1 MRQDVERK
9 RQVLNRVEDPREEEL
24 REQYER
30 EDLVRGALAREVRED
45 NHAERAAEERND
57 DQRECHPRELIR
69 ADVDLQDEAED
80 DDPKRLRQ
88 RHERFAQDLPEDDR
102 VARDRRDEDL
112 LAEILLAIGEK
123 RDQPERR

>member
-9 RQVLNRVEDPREEEL
+9 RQVLNGVEDPSEKEL

-30 EDLVRGALAREVRED
+30 EDLVRGALAREVRND
-45 NHAERAAEERND
+45 NHGQRAAEQRDD

-69 ADVDLQDEAED
+69 AEMDLQDEAED

-88 RHERFAQDLPEDDR
+88 RHKRFAEDLPEDDR
-102 VARDRRDEDL
+102 VTRDRRDEDL
-112 LAEILLAIGEK
+112 LAEILLTIGEK
-123 RDQPERR
+123 RD